1 VYESEQ
7 QVQKLKDSQV
17 HQDFQIQDP
26 YSIFQVPTQQEEELI
41 NWKDK
46 VEMFIQCRNDFPQ
59 SSFDCNQSIK
69 RLEAQMSRLINIVND
84 RNEETLS
91 NTFLTIPIAQLY
103 W

>member
-1 VYESEQ
+1 
-7 QVQKLKDSQV
+7 
-17 HQDFQIQDP
+17 
-26 YSIFQVPTQQEEELI
+26 
-41 NWKDK
+41 
-46 VEMFIQCRNDFPQ
+46 MFIQCRNDFPQ

-103 W
+103 